1 MQITQCGFQHIFLKE
16 NMKYCFRFFTKQIT
30 WLFSIWW
37 VYCSL
42 TQLMAAVSFYTPWKH
57 QKNGGFLMFSGG
69 ARRDSGMK
77 WDEGLKQR
85 SDFSAIILM
94 FYFFLITLKKNSHNT
109 LLSLLSLNITSR
121 TYLFKCK
128 NKIICEICSK
138 LTVKAPER
146 HHWYRPGVFIVNF
159 EQISHTTLV
168 FP

>member
-1 MQITQCGFQHIFLKE
+1 
-16 NMKYCFRFFTKQIT
+16 
-30 WLFSIWW
+30 
-37 VYCSL
+37 
-42 TQLMAAVSFYTPWKH
+42 
-57 QKNGGFLMFSGG
+57 MFSGG

-77 WDEGLKQR
+77 WDEGLKQM

-94 FYFFLITLKKNSHNT
+94 FYFVLITLKKNSHNT

-146 HHWYRPGVFIVNF
+146 HH
-159 EQISHTTLV
+159 
-168 FP
+168 

>member
-1 MQITQCGFQHIFLKE
+1 MWVSAYFFEREYEILFSFFHKANYVIVFYMMSVLFVNSAHGSGLFLYPLKTSE
-16 NMKYCFRFFTKQIT
+16 KRRFFDVFRGCKERQWHEMGWRVKANE
-30 WLFSIWW
+30 WL
-37 VYCSL
+37 
-42 TQLMAAVSFYTPWKH
+42 
-57 QKNGGFLMFSGG
+57 
-69 ARRDSGMK
+69 
-77 WDEGLKQR
+77 QR
-85 SDFSAIILM
+85 HHFDVL
-94 FYFFLITLKKNSHNT
+94 FFLITLKKNSHNT

-146 HHWYRPGVFIVNF
+146 HHWYHPGVFIVNF